1 MINKYIQKDA
11 RVFFFELRVSVF
23 LRYLQM
29 TKWRQNGA
37 KVKLNA

>member
-11 RVFFFELRVSVF
+11 RAFFFELRVPVF
-23 LRYLQM
+23 LLQM